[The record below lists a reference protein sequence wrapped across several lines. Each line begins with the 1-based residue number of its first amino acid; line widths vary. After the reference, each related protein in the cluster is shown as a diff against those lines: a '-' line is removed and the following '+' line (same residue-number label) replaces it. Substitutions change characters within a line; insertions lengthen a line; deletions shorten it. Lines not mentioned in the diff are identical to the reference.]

1 MCAGGT
7 LLLPVSNQSG
17 GHRQD
22 ILSHRAWSQAPHRGV
37 RPLTAGGGRFIAAP
51 VRPSGHSRPSDQDR
65 KQGPALLSGS
75 QRASSRSS
83 TCCFA
88 GRVRRPHQK
97 VRRPH
102 RVSFPG
108 LCGIMKTCKAVKD
121 KVTLELTAPGAKV
134 PTSIRFWPSLD
145 PDSPQGLELRR
156 ARAGSHVSRPPS
168 EVLYHFP
175 ARGLYV
181 HFARSHVPSC
191 RG

>member
-1 MCAGGT
+1 MWPFCAQVAPSCC
-7 LLLPVSNQSG
+7 LLATSLGVTGRIFYPIG
-17 GHRQD
+17 PGPRPPPP
-22 ILSHRAWSQAPHRGV
+22 WGQAPHSR
-37 RPLTAGGGRFIAAP
+37 RR
-51 VRPSGHSRPSDQDR
+51 RSRPSDQDR

-83 TCCFA
+83 TWCFA
-88 GRVRRPHQK
+88 GRGHRPRQK

-108 LCGIMKTCKAVKD
+108 PCGIMKTCKAVKD

-134 PTSIRFWPSLD
+134 PTSICFWPSLD

-156 ARAGSHVSRPPS
+156 ARAGCHVLRPPS